1 LGSRGIRLFAFELK
15 HEEQNDRSKFPGDS
29 ELEQMA
35 ANTGGLTIIY
45 APTDGAFIDKNGKPS
60 RTTIALREQY
70 GLFLTFDLLTI
81 TLPESP
87 HRPET
92 WKLALV
98 DSQAAQKGINTALS
112 KDRDAVR
119 VALSKR
125 LQKAF
130 LVGRPHPENRGVIGS
145 WAWLR
150 LRRQI
155 QRPRCIHTICRLL

>member
-1 LGSRGIRLFAFELK
+1 VFYAITDGDDNHSKSQPNDVSRILGSRGIRLFAFELK
-15 HEEQNDRSKFPGDS
+15 HEEQSDRSKFPGDS

-45 APTDGAFIDKNGKPS
+45 APIDGAFIDKNGKPS

-98 DSQAAQKGINTALS
+98 DSQAAQKGLT
-112 KDRDAVR
+112 
-119 VALSKR
+119 
-125 LQKAF
+125 
-130 LVGRPHPENRGVIGS
+130 
-145 WAWLR
+145 
-150 LRRQI
+150 
-155 QRPRCIHTICRLL
+155 LLYPKTVMPCE